1 MAKSST
7 ATAGRAKDGCAV
19 IIGGSGGI
27 GEACG
32 HRLAARGYSVVLV
45 ARDRSRLA
53 EVALRIGPTA
63 QWRAADCGDADEVS
77 KAFEGLG
84 PVAVLV
90 HAAGIREGAPV
101 ADQPVS
107 VLDDLYSSHLRS
119 AFLTVKASLAAM
131 SGGSRIILMSS
142 VAARRPVPGLS
153 GYCAMKAAMGMF
165 ARSLSMELE
174 ERRIGVYL
182 VAPGQVD
189 TPLLVK
195 RWHCL
200 QPDDVAHAVEFLST
214 VDSALNIR
222 EFDIRSVTRGPH
234 APPLSGPPDGP
245 IGIALV
251 AK

>member
-1 MAKSST
+1 MGTPGSAKS
-7 ATAGRAKDGCAV
+7 GCAV

-32 HRLAARGYSVVLV
+32 RRLSARGYDVVLV
-45 ARDRSRLA
+45 ARDPTRLA
-53 EVALRIGPTA
+53 QAAMRIGSA
-63 QWRAADCGDADEVS
+63 RWRAADCGDAGEVA

-84 PVAVLV
+84 PIAVLL
-90 HAAGIREGAPV
+90 HTAGIREGAPV
-101 ADQPVS
+101 SSQSVS
-107 VLDDLYSSHLRS
+107 VLDALYESHIRS
-119 AFLTVKASLAAM
+119 AFLTIKAALPEM
-131 SGGSRIILMSS
+131 SEGSRIILMSS

-153 GYCAMKAAMGMF
+153 GYCAMKAALGMF

-200 QPDDVAHAVEFLST
+200 QSDDVAHAVEFLST
-214 VDSALNIR
+214 VDSTLKIR
-222 EFDIRSVTRGPH
+222 EFDIRSVTSGPH

-245 IGIALV
+245 IGVALV
-251 AK
+251 AR